1 MLRIVA
7 WLGFIALAGAA
18 AWLDNPLLRGL
29 CAPALLLALAA
40 GMPMLRAALLG
51 LCGVAMIPLALGYG
65 ESALALMPALIA
77 ALIGW
82 IFARTLRRGR
92 RPLIARMIAAMD
104 GEQMLRDEG
113 IARYARRL
121 TGLWAGWQAALALLG
136 LLLAIAAGCCAA
148 AWRWLPGPRLFG
160 AVLLPA
166 AVVALLLGEF
176 LLRPHLLPQAPR
188 RSLAQFVRGLLRA
201 WPAALND

>member
-40 GMPMLRAALLG
+40 GMPVLRPALLG

>member
-18 AWLDNPLLRGL
+18 AWLDNSLLRGL

-40 GMPMLRAALLG
+40 GVPVLRAALLG
-51 LCGVAMIPLALGYG
+51 LCVVAMIPLALGYG

-121 TGLWAGWQAALALLG
+121 TGLWAGWQGVLALLG
-136 LLLAIAAGCCAA
+136 LLLAIAASCCAA
-148 AWRWLPGPRLFG
+148 DWRWLPGPRLFG

-166 AVVALLLGEF
+166 AVLALLLGEF
-176 LLRPHLLPQAPR
+176 LLRPYLLPQAPR
-188 RSLAQFVRGLLRA
+188 RSPVQFMRGLLRA